1 MYRWAL
7 GPCHNLTALFA
18 SFLEAFVNIRFNIK
32 LTLEHTQSEKDF
44 RSGNNRPEND
54 HCV

>member
-18 SFLEAFVNIRFNIK
+18 SFLEAFVKMRFNTK
-32 LTLEHTQSEKDF
+32 LTLEHTQSEKYF